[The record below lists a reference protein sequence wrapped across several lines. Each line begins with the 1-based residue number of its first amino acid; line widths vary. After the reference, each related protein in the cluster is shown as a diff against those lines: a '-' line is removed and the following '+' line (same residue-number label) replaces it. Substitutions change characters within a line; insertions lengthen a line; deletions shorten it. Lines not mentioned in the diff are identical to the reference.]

1 MILVELQFLY
11 LLTDQGSLLEQL
23 TMIMHIPEVTMTTED
38 MFVFMITIHLLKVG
52 YKLEQ
57 ILKGKPE
64 LTIVENQF
72 LYLLTDQD

>member
-1 MILVELQFLY
+1 
-11 LLTDQGSLLEQL
+11 
-23 TMIMHIPEVTMTTED
+23 MTTED
-38 MFVFMITIHLLKVG
+38 MFVFMITMDRLG
-52 YKLEQ
+52 SKLEQ

>member
-1 MILVELQFLY
+1 
-11 LLTDQGSLLEQL
+11 
-23 TMIMHIPEVTMTTED
+23 MTTED